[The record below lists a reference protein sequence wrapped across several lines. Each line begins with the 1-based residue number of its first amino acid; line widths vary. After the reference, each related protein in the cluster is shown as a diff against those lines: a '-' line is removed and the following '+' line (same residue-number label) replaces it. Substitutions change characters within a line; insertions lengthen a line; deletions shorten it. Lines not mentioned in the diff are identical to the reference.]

1 MPHRISL
8 NFLIGMLGI
17 VIMITA
23 ASITPA
29 TAADK
34 KKAIHLVEVTQ
45 AEATKSNTANNWYGS
60 LYFNE
65 LVNIYNQEKGRID
78 SFPFKEGD
86 YVKKNQV
93 LVHLDDRLLRAE
105 KTRLLAQISQAK
117 TDLNRI
123 QVLVKKQALGTNE
136 LDQAKTQLAIYNA
149 EKNLLDIRL
158 SYFTINAP
166 FSGIVTDRFANEG
179 DAVSAQQH
187 LLTLS
192 NNNSLVA
199 KVQISE
205 TALPSLKMDAPA
217 TVIIPSSGEK
227 YAGKI
232 SRIYPKLHPST
243 RQATVEIT
251 FDSIPKNL
259 YSGQSV
265 LAEIKGATKDR
276 ILIPLAALKRDGDG
290 EYVFLLKEDGKAHR
304 QAVTSSAYI
313 SGKVEITSGIKL
325 NDKVITRGFLGL
337 QNGKVVKVSGEL
349 DTSEDTAK
357 KSEIPNNKSATK
369 PDNANTFSGRLS
381 KTWNSTLNKIKD
393 MVN

>member
-1 MPHRISL
+1 MRHRISL
-8 NFLIGMLGI
+8 LFLIGI
-17 VIMITA
+17 VIIAIATSTVATVTA
-23 ASITPA
+23 AEKN
-29 TAADK
+29 K
-34 KKAIHLVEVTQ
+34 KSIHLVEVVN
-45 AEATKSNTANNWYGS
+45 AEATESNTSNNWYGS
-60 LYFNE
+60 LYYNE

-78 SFPFKEGD
+78 LFPFKEGD
-86 YVKKNQV
+86 LVKKNQT

-105 KTRLLAQISQAK
+105 KTKLLAQIAQAK
-117 TDLNRI
+117 TDRNRI
-123 QVLVKKQALGTNE
+123 QVLVKKQALSSGE
-136 LDQAKTQLAIYNA
+136 LDQANTQLAIYDA

-158 SYFTINAP
+158 SYFKITAP
-166 FSGIVTDRFANEG
+166 FSGIITERFANEG

-205 TALPSLKMDAPA
+205 TALPSLKTNAPA
-217 TVIIPSSGEK
+217 TIIIPSSGEK

-251 FDSIPKNL
+251 FDQSPQNL

-265 LAEIKGATKDR
+265 LAEIKSGRKNR
-276 ILIPLAALKRDGDG
+276 ILIPLAALKRDGEG

-304 QAVTSSAYI
+304 KPVLSSAYI
-313 SGKVEITSGIKL
+313 AGKVEITRGIKA

-337 QNGKVVKVSGEL
+337 QNGKAVKISGVKDSSEKIEETEL
-349 DTSEDTAK
+349 APKTK
-357 KSEIPNNKSATK
+357 KQVEEPA
-369 PDNANTFSGRLS
+369 PDNSFSNTLS
-381 KTWNSTLNKIKD
+381 KTWNKAVDKVKEMIN
-393 MVN
+393 